1 MKKKV
6 LFLLLISILLLNI
19 TGCGNNDSN
28 KESSSKNESS
38 KEEVEEK
45 EELGGLDFNYSNSVA
60 NSTNIGKEVDYK
72 PVINDN
78 FESYEYEGIRFSNN
92 KEFPGKLSKESISG
106 DQLSKVK
113 WVVFADDGTN
123 VMITT
128 VEPVRSY
135 VVIYSGEGYNNSVQ
149 ALNAICA
156 KFFSNDKY
164 TARSMTLED
173 IEMYF
178 KDKSDDWKRNRTPKK
193 FVDFYNDTYGMSG
206 FNIEDTEHDKK
217 FYPAIFALEKDS
229 GKGTL
234 KNSETPDGYKP
245 YNKKYID
252 DSSST
257 EKFVSTY
264 YYVPGK
270 ELKENLDPN
279 IANILLRDS
288 DYWLANR
295 AVSVN
300 DKTVWFWTRFVDSSY
315 SHDLTGYYFISIFG
329 SAAGDSHFI
338 RPVVVIPKSDL
349 GLN

>member
-1 MKKKV
+1 MRKKV
-6 LFLLLISILLLNI
+6 LFLLLGLILVLGI
-19 TGCGNNDSN
+19 TGCGSNDSN
-28 KESSSKNESS
+28 NESSSKKE
-38 KEEVEEK
+38 KEEEKVEEK
-45 EELGGLDFNYSNSVA
+45 EVLGGLNFNYSNSVN
-60 NSTNIGKEVDYK
+60 NSSNIGKEVDYK
-72 PVINDN
+72 PVVNDK
-78 FESYEYEGIRFSNN
+78 FESYEYDGIRFSNN
-92 KEFPGKLSKESISG
+92 KEFPGKLSKESISE

-178 KDKSDDWKRNRTPKK
+178 KDKSDDWKRNRTPKQ
-193 FVDFYNDTYGMSG
+193 FVSFYNDTYGMSG
-206 FNIEDTEHDKK
+206 FKIEDTEHDKK

-245 YNKKYID
+245 YNKKFID

-338 RPVVVIPKSDL
+338 RPVVVIPKADL